1 MNRLFGK
8 GKPKEPGPSIT
19 DCIAGVDSRAEGVE
33 KKINAL
39 ENDLRKFR
47 DQMSK
52 MREGPAKNAV
62 KAKALRILKQKKM
75 YENQL
80 DNLRGQS
87 FNMEQANFAHQTL
100 KDTQVTVVAM
110 RDGMKAMKKEFK
122 KINIDDIDDVQD
134 DLADMLDQADEVQEA
149 LGRTYNTPEV
159 DDDELAA
166 ELDALGDEIAL
177 DDDQSY
183 LDDITKA
190 PEAPITKPE
199 GNTSRTNKDG
209 VPVDEFGLPQ
219 LPSNH

>member
-8 GKPKEPGPSIT
+8 SKPKEPGPSIS
-19 DCIAGVDSRAEGVE
+19 DCIAGVDQRAEAVE

-47 DQMSK
+47 DQMAK

-62 KAKALRILKQKKM
+62 KQKALRILKQKKL

-87 FNMEQANFAHQTL
+87 FNMEQANMAHQTL
-100 KDTQVTVVAM
+100 KDTHTTV
-110 RDGMKAMKKEFK
+110 
-122 KINIDDIDDVQD
+122 DVQD
-134 DLADMLDQADEVQEA
+134 ELADMMEQADEVQEA
-149 LGRTYNTPEV
+149 LGRTYNTPEI
-159 DDDELAA
+159 DEDELEA
-166 ELDALGDEIAL
+166 ELDALGEEIGL

-183 LDDITKA
+183 LDDVLKA
-190 PEAPITKPE
+190 PEAPSNKPDTE
-199 GNTSRTNKDG
+199 QAKNKDG

-219 LPSNH
+219 LNK